1 MKVLNDILGYKNLSI
16 YQDPEFFCFS
26 LDSVILANY
35 SNIRLRD
42 DNIIDLGCGNGVIP
56 LILSKRTNKKIIGV
70 EIQKKCFDLAIESVK
85 YNNLDNQ
92 IELINSDVKDLDEK
106 YNNYFDLILCNP
118 PYFKINDKNFLNLSK
133 EKQIARHELTLN
145 LDKLFSVSKK
155 ILKNNGNIDIVHRY
169 ERLLEIF
176 DTMRKY
182 NIEPKRIKFVY
193 ENINK
198 PSTLVLVEGQQ
209 NGKPGLK
216 IDEPLIM
223 YNTDGSYSDEYQ
235 SLINEVRQ

>member
-42 DNIIDLGCGNGVIP
+42 ENIIDLGCGNGVIP

-85 YNNLDNQ
+85 YNKLDNQ
-92 IELINSDVKDLDEK
+92 IELINSDIKDLDER

-118 PYFKINDKNFLNLSK
+118 PYFKINDKNFLNISK
-133 EKQIARHELTLN
+133 EKQIARHELMLN

-155 ILKNNGNIDIVHRY
+155 LLKNNGNIDIVHRP

-176 DTMRKY
+176 DSMRKY

-223 YNTDGSYSDEYQ
+223 YNIDGSYSDEYQ

>member
-16 YQDPEFFCFS
+16 YQDSEFFCFS

-42 DNIIDLGCGNGVIP
+42 ENIIDLGCGNGVIP

-70 EIQKKCFDLAIESVK
+70 EIQKKCFDLAVESVK
-85 YNNLDNQ
+85 YNKLDNQ
-92 IELINSDVKDLDEK
+92 IELINSDIKDLDEK

-133 EKQIARHELTLN
+133 EKQIARHELMLN

-155 ILKNNGNIDIVHRY
+155 LLKNNGNIDIVHRP

-176 DTMRKY
+176 DSMRKY

-223 YNTDGSYSDEYQ
+223 YNIDGSYSDEYQ

>member
-42 DNIIDLGCGNGVIP
+42 ENIIDLGCGNGVIP

-85 YNNLDNQ
+85 YNKLDNQ
-92 IELINSDVKDLDEK
+92 IELINSNIKDLDER

-118 PYFKINDKNFLNLSK
+118 PYFKYIDTSIINNNMIKS
-133 EKQIARHELTLN
+133 IARHEIEVNLEEIIEIASKTLKDKGRFYLVHHSERLIEIIN
-145 LDKLFSVSKK
+145 LLQKYNFGIKKLEFAYHDYDSNCNIVLIESMKNG
-155 ILKNNGNIDIVHRY
+155 KNNCI
-169 ERLLEIF
+169 
-176 DTMRKY
+176 
-182 NIEPKRIKFVY
+182 IEK
-193 ENINK
+193 
-198 PSTLVLVEGQQ
+198 
-209 NGKPGLK
+209 
-216 IDEPLIM
+216 PLITKN
-223 YNTDGSYSDEYQ
+223 YRGE
-235 SLINEVRQ
+235 E

>member
-16 YQDPEFFCFS
+16 YQNPEFFCFS

-42 DNIIDLGCGNGVIP
+42 ENIIDLGCGNGVIP

-70 EIQKKCFDLAIESVK
+70 EIQKKCFDLAVESVK
-85 YNNLDNQ
+85 YNKLDNQ
-92 IELINSDVKDLDEK
+92 IELINSDIKDLDEK

-133 EKQIARHELTLN
+133 EKQIARHELMLN

-155 ILKNNGNIDIVHRY
+155 LLKNNGNIDIVHRP

-176 DTMRKY
+176 DSMRKY

-223 YNTDGSYSDEYQ
+223 YNIDGSYSDEYQ

>member
-42 DNIIDLGCGNGVIP
+42 ENIIDLGCGNGVIP

-85 YNNLDNQ
+85 YNKLDNQ
-92 IELINSDVKDLDEK
+92 IELINSDIKDLDER

-133 EKQIARHELTLN
+133 EKQIARHELMLN

-155 ILKNNGNIDIVHRY
+155 LLKNNGNIDIVHRP

-176 DTMRKY
+176 DSMRKY

-216 IDEPLIM
+216 IDKPLIM
-223 YNTDGSYSDEYQ
+223 YNIDGSYSDEYQ

>member
-42 DNIIDLGCGNGVIP
+42 ENIIDLGCGNGVIP

-85 YNNLDNQ
+85 YNKLDNQ
-92 IELINSDVKDLDEK
+92 IELINSDIKDLDER

-133 EKQIARHELTLN
+133 EKQIARHELMLN

-155 ILKNNGNIDIVHRY
+155 LLKNNGNIDIVHRP

-176 DTMRKY
+176 DSMRKY

-223 YNTDGSYSDEYQ
+223 YNIDGSYSDEYQ

>member
-16 YQDPEFFCFS
+16 YQDPDFFCFS

-85 YNNLDNQ
+85 YNKLDNQ
-92 IELINSDVKDLDEK
+92 IELINSDIKDLDER
-106 YNNYFDLILCNP
+106 YNNYFDLIICNP

-133 EKQIARHELTLN
+133 EKQIARHELMLN

-155 ILKNNGNIDIVHRY
+155 LLKNNGNIDIVHRP

-176 DTMRKY
+176 DSMRKY

-223 YNTDGSYSDEYQ
+223 YNIDGSYSDEYQ

>member
-42 DNIIDLGCGNGVIP
+42 ENIIDLGCGNGVIP

-70 EIQKKCFDLAIESVK
+70 EIQKKCSDLAIESVK
-85 YNNLDNQ
+85 YNKLDNQ
-92 IELINSDVKDLDEK
+92 IELINSDIKDLDER

-133 EKQIARHELTLN
+133 EKQIARHELMLN

-155 ILKNNGNIDIVHRY
+155 LLKNNGNIDIVHRP

-176 DTMRKY
+176 DSMRKY

-216 IDEPLIM
+216 IDKPLIM
-223 YNTDGSYSDEYQ
+223 YNIDGSYSDEYQ

>member
-92 IELINSDVKDLDEK
+92 IELINSDIKDLDEK

-155 ILKNNGNIDIVHRY
+155 ILKNNGNIDIVHRP

>member
-42 DNIIDLGCGNGVIP
+42 ENIIDLGCGNGVIP

-85 YNNLDNQ
+85 YNKLDNQ
-92 IELINSDVKDLDEK
+92 IELINSDIKDLDER

-118 PYFKINDKNFLNLSK
+118 PYFKINNKNFLNLSK
-133 EKQIARHELTLN
+133 EKQIARHELMLN

-155 ILKNNGNIDIVHRY
+155 LLKNNGNIDIVHRP

-176 DTMRKY
+176 DSMRKY

-216 IDEPLIM
+216 IDKPLIM
-223 YNTDGSYSDEYQ
+223 YNIDGSYSDEYQ

>member
-42 DNIIDLGCGNGVIP
+42 ENIIDLGCGNGVIP

-70 EIQKKCFDLAIESVK
+70 EIQKKCFDLAVESVK
-85 YNNLDNQ
+85 YNKLDNQ
-92 IELINSDVKDLDEK
+92 IELINSDIKDLDER

-118 PYFKINDKNFLNLSK
+118 PYFKINDKNFLNISK
-133 EKQIARHELTLN
+133 EKQIARHELMLN

-155 ILKNNGNIDIVHRY
+155 LLKNNGNIDIVHRP

-176 DTMRKY
+176 DSMRKY
-182 NIEPKRIKFVY
+182 NIEPKRIKFVC

-223 YNTDGSYSDEYQ
+223 YNIDGSYSDEYQ

>member
-42 DNIIDLGCGNGVIP
+42 ENIIDLGCGNGVIP

-85 YNNLDNQ
+85 YNKLDNQ
-92 IELINSDVKDLDEK
+92 IELINSDIKDLDER

-118 PYFKINDKNFLNLSK
+118 PYFKINDKNFFNLSK
-133 EKQIARHELTLN
+133 EKQIARHELMLN

-155 ILKNNGNIDIVHRY
+155 LLKNNGNIDIVHRP

-176 DTMRKY
+176 DSMRKY

-216 IDEPLIM
+216 IDKPLIM
-223 YNTDGSYSDEYQ
+223 YNIDGSYSDEYQ

>member
-42 DNIIDLGCGNGVIP
+42 ENIIDLGCGNGVIP

-85 YNNLDNQ
+85 YNKLDNQ
-92 IELINSDVKDLDEK
+92 IELINSDIKDLDEK

-133 EKQIARHELTLN
+133 EKQIARHELMLN

-155 ILKNNGNIDIVHRY
+155 LLKNNGNIDIVHRP

-176 DTMRKY
+176 DSMRKY

-223 YNTDGSYSDEYQ
+223 YNIDGSYSDEYQ

>member
-42 DNIIDLGCGNGVIP
+42 ENIIDLGCGNGVIP

-85 YNNLDNQ
+85 YNKLDNQ
-92 IELINSDVKDLDEK
+92 IELINSDIKDLDER

-118 PYFKINDKNFLNLSK
+118 PYFKINDKNFFNLSK
-133 EKQIARHELTLN
+133 EKQIARHELMLN

-155 ILKNNGNIDIVHRY
+155 LLKNNGNIDIVHRP

-176 DTMRKY
+176 DSMRKY

-223 YNTDGSYSDEYQ
+223 YNIDGSYSDEYQ

>member
-16 YQDPEFFCFS
+16 YQDSEFFCFS

-42 DNIIDLGCGNGVIP
+42 ENIIDLGCGNGVIP

-85 YNNLDNQ
+85 YNKLDNQ
-92 IELINSDVKDLDEK
+92 IELINSDIKDLDEK

-133 EKQIARHELTLN
+133 EKQIARHELMLN

-155 ILKNNGNIDIVHRY
+155 LLKNNGNIDIVHRP

-176 DTMRKY
+176 DSMRKY

-223 YNTDGSYSDEYQ
+223 YNIDGSYSDEYQ

>member
-42 DNIIDLGCGNGVIP
+42 ENIIDLGCGNGVIP

-70 EIQKKCFDLAIESVK
+70 EIQKKCFDLAVESVK
-85 YNNLDNQ
+85 YNKLDNQ
-92 IELINSDVKDLDEK
+92 IELINSDIKDLDER

-133 EKQIARHELTLN
+133 EKQIARHELMLN

-155 ILKNNGNIDIVHRY
+155 LLKNNGNIDIVHRP

-176 DTMRKY
+176 DSMRKY

-223 YNTDGSYSDEYQ
+223 YNIDGSYSDEYQ

>member
-1 MKVLNDILGYKNLSI
+1 MKVLNDILGYKYLSI

-42 DNIIDLGCGNGVIP
+42 ENIIDLGCGNGVIP

-70 EIQKKCFDLAIESVK
+70 EIQKKCFDLAVESVK
-85 YNNLDNQ
+85 YNKLDNQ
-92 IELINSDVKDLDEK
+92 IELINSDIKDLDEK

-118 PYFKINDKNFLNLSK
+118 PYFKINDKNFLNISK
-133 EKQIARHELTLN
+133 EKQIARHELMLN

-155 ILKNNGNIDIVHRY
+155 LLKNNGNIDIVHRP

-176 DTMRKY
+176 DSMRKY

-223 YNTDGSYSDEYQ
+223 YNIDGSYSDEYQ

>member
-16 YQDPEFFCFS
+16 YQDSDFFCFS

-85 YNNLDNQ
+85 YNKLDNQ
-92 IELINSDVKDLDEK
+92 IELINSDIKDLDER
-106 YNNYFDLILCNP
+106 YNNYFDLIICNP

-133 EKQIARHELTLN
+133 EKQIARHELMLN

-155 ILKNNGNIDIVHRY
+155 LLKNNGNIDIVHRP

-176 DTMRKY
+176 DSMRKY

-223 YNTDGSYSDEYQ
+223 YNIDGSYSDEYQ

>member
-42 DNIIDLGCGNGVIP
+42 ENIIDLGCGNGVIP

-70 EIQKKCFDLAIESVK
+70 EIQKKCFDLAVESVK
-85 YNNLDNQ
+85 YNKLDNQ
-92 IELINSDVKDLDEK
+92 IELINSDIKDLDER

-118 PYFKINDKNFLNLSK
+118 PYFKINDKNFLNISK
-133 EKQIARHELTLN
+133 EKQIARHELMLN

-155 ILKNNGNIDIVHRY
+155 LLKNNGNIDIVHRP

-176 DTMRKY
+176 DSMRKY

-223 YNTDGSYSDEYQ
+223 YNIDGSYSDEYQ

>member
-42 DNIIDLGCGNGVIP
+42 ENIIDLGCGNGVIP

-70 EIQKKCFDLAIESVK
+70 EIQKKCFDLAVESVK
-85 YNNLDNQ
+85 YNKLDNQ
-92 IELINSDVKDLDEK
+92 IELINSDIKDLDEK

-133 EKQIARHELTLN
+133 EKQIARHELMLN

-155 ILKNNGNIDIVHRY
+155 LLKNNGNIDIVHRP

-176 DTMRKY
+176 DSMRKY

-223 YNTDGSYSDEYQ
+223 YNIDGSYSDEYQ

>member
-1 MKVLNDILGYKNLSI
+1 M
-16 YQDPEFFCFS
+16 
-26 LDSVILANY
+26 
-35 SNIRLRD
+35 
-42 DNIIDLGCGNGVIP
+42 
-56 LILSKRTNKKIIGV
+56 
-70 EIQKKCFDLAIESVK
+70 AIESVK
-85 YNNLDNQ
+85 YNKLDNQ
-92 IELINSDVKDLDEK
+92 IELINSDIKDLDER

-133 EKQIARHELTLN
+133 EKQIARHELMLN

-155 ILKNNGNIDIVHRY
+155 LLKNNGNIDIVHRP

-176 DTMRKY
+176 DSMRKY

-216 IDEPLIM
+216 IDKPLIM
-223 YNTDGSYSDEYQ
+223 YNIDGSYSDEYQ

>member
-42 DNIIDLGCGNGVIP
+42 ENIIDLGCGNGVIP

-70 EIQKKCFDLAIESVK
+70 EIQKKCFDLAVESVK
-85 YNNLDNQ
+85 YNKLDNQ
-92 IELINSDVKDLDEK
+92 IELINSDIKDLDER

-133 EKQIARHELTLN
+133 EKQIARHELMLN

-155 ILKNNGNIDIVHRY
+155 LLKNNGNIDIVHRP

-176 DTMRKY
+176 DSMRKY

-223 YNTDGSYSDEYQ
+223 YNNDGSYSDEYQ

>member
-42 DNIIDLGCGNGVIP
+42 ENIIDLGCGNGVIP

-85 YNNLDNQ
+85 YNKLDNQ
-92 IELINSDVKDLDEK
+92 IELINSDIKDLDER

-133 EKQIARHELTLN
+133 EKQIARHELMLN

-155 ILKNNGNIDIVHRY
+155 LLKNNGNIDIVHRP

-176 DTMRKY
+176 DSMRKY

-216 IDEPLIM
+216 IDKPLIM
-223 YNTDGSYSDEYQ
+223 YNIDGSYSDEYQ
-235 SLINEVRQ
+235 SLINEVR

>member
-1 MKVLNDILGYKNLSI
+1 MKVLNDILGYKNISI

-42 DNIIDLGCGNGVIP
+42 ENIIDLGCGNGVIP

-85 YNNLDNQ
+85 YNKLDNQ
-92 IELINSDVKDLDEK
+92 IELINSDIKDLDER

-118 PYFKINDKNFLNLSK
+118 PYFKINDKNFLNISK
-133 EKQIARHELTLN
+133 EKQIARHELMLN

-155 ILKNNGNIDIVHRY
+155 LLKNNGNIDIVHRP

-223 YNTDGSYSDEYQ
+223 YNIDGSYSDEYQ

>member
-42 DNIIDLGCGNGVIP
+42 ENIIDLGCGNGVIP

-70 EIQKKCFDLAIESVK
+70 EIQKKCFDLAVESVK
-85 YNNLDNQ
+85 YNKLDNQ
-92 IELINSDVKDLDEK
+92 IELINSDIKDLDEK

-118 PYFKINDKNFLNLSK
+118 PYFKINDKNFLNISK
-133 EKQIARHELTLN
+133 EKQIARHELMLN

-155 ILKNNGNIDIVHRY
+155 LLKNNGNIDIVHRP

-176 DTMRKY
+176 DSMRKY

-223 YNTDGSYSDEYQ
+223 YNIDGSYSDEYQ